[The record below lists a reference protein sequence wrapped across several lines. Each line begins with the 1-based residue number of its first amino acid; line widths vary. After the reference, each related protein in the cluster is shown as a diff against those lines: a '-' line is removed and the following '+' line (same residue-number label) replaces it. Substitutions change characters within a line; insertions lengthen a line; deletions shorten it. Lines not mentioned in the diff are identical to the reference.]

1 MTLTNTIISFNTNV
15 LAIVILRRSLQKLIP
30 FNMKVVVTAIL
41 WLSLNE
47 IIRGIENCE
56 AFHTN
61 IAS

>member
-41 WLSLNE
+41 
-47 IIRGIENCE
+47 
-56 AFHTN
+56 
-61 IAS
+61 

>member
-1 MTLTNTIISFNTNV
+1 MTLTKTVTSFNTNV
-15 LAIVILRRSLQKLIP
+15 LVTVILRRSLKKLIP
-30 FNMKVVVTAIL
+30 FGMKVIL

-47 IIRGIENCE
+47 VIRGIENCQ